1 MIGRQDAAVDII
13 VVETADGFDVVE
25 QGRVVSGHADRERA
39 EKAALDWASRRFEE
53 GRRLVVVLG

>member
-1 MIGRQDAAVDII
+1 MTGPSDTPADVT
-13 VVETADGFDVVE
+13 VVEAAEGFEVLE
-25 QGRVVSGHADRERA
+25 QGRVVSGHADRETA